1 MSKLHSILSAT
12 DLSAPARHAAE
23 RAAQLSQE
31 CNVPLCLLHV
41 ANLAPLQ
48 RLRQMLTSD
57 HESVEHKVLS
67 TARERLQAEADALH
81 SLYGVNV
88 DDRLVVGSLITEIR
102 AVADELA
109 SGLLVCGARGE
120 SLLRHMLLGST
131 AERMLSNTTRPLLVV
146 KQAPHGAYKTVL
158 VPVDFSPSSVRAL
171 RHARLVAP
179 SAQLV
184 VLHVFEVPFEGH
196 LRYANVNEDIINHYR
211 VAALQEASQRL
222 QSLCQDVGLSAAN
235 SRQVVIQGDPAT
247 RVLEQEIEQDCD
259 LIVMG
264 KHGENA
270 LENLLLGSVTKQVL
284 VESQADVL
292 VSV

>member
-12 DLSAPARHAAE
+12 DLSTPARHAAE

-31 CNVPLCLLHV
+31 CGVPLCLLHV

-196 LRYANVNEDIINHYR
+196 LRYANVDEDTINHYR
-211 VAALQEASQRL
+211 VAALQEASRRL
-222 QSLCQDVGLSAAN
+222 QTLCQDAGLSAAS

-247 RVLEQEIEQDCD
+247 RVLEQEVEQDCD